1 MAAVQQDSDYVLKE
15 AKVDSNKG
23 LAIKKIFMPL
33 ASIKRPDLCAIKVQ
47 VKCASQSKQPAKKT
61 VAEKRKRSRR
71 VDDGHPKKRPL
82 ISAVEQTPAAS
93 TPEKNNSGPQGRYVD
108 GQNNVLR
115 PPTPRSLDIDADAEP
130 LSLDQ
135 YNTLAFTN
143 PEKEQARKLIDQ
155 QSFELFKNFEP
166 PKSDNKPQD
175 APTASKS
182 SSNSDKDNEE
192 VVEEEKGHKKKSVQ
206 DLPGST
212 LNPFNIPPLNLSTSS
227 TSSADDEP
235 PVLSIPESAGVTVD
249 LPEWADGILEIAGS
263 STTVLQPKASRP
275 APAKALVSVPSQA
288 SRSTAMK
295 AVRPASAT
303 VARTQPAPVSTGS
316 RSSSSS
322 SSLESNSKMV
332 PVTKTYSN
340 SAKSSVPSA
349 DLAGLGSHV
358 EHNIGSGN
366 LQSDTASTSVSK
378 PSSSV
383 NNKATARK
391 SSSKPLSKIAK
402 YRLQLESHFRA
413 SRVSSGFRIPQSE
426 KSRSPESNGSSK
438 VSTASS
444 SRSSSSAKTSSS
456 AKSLLRSDRLNTST
470 KSETPTEKKKDGNPT
485 GVRVTTCFNNNN
497 IEKIVIGKG
506 TRAVLNP
513 ASRGIKTTKFIAPI
527 DIIAPSGIVTKR
539 MKLLNEIYRR

>member
-33 ASIKRPDLCAIKVQ
+33 ASIKRKLILKVE
-47 VKCASQSKQPAKKT
+47 VKCASQSTQPAKKT

-93 TPEKNNSGPQGRYVD
+93 SPEKNNSGPQGRYVD

-130 LSLDQ
+130 RSLDQ

-166 PKSDNKPQD
+166 PAVAISISPEPKAVSELNKSDNKPQD

-212 LNPFNIPPLNLSTSS
+212 LNDPFNIPPLNLSTSS

-340 SAKSSVPSA
+340 SAKSSV
-349 DLAGLGSHV
+349 
-358 EHNIGSGN
+358 
-366 LQSDTASTSVSK
+366 SK

-402 YRLQLESHFRA
+402 YRLQLESNFRA

-527 DIIAPSGIVTKR
+527 DIIAPPKIVTKR